1 MDDDE
6 KRIAGGVATEAGR
19 QDALLLDEAVLPSN
33 SWNRPIPAAAQFWQ
47 NLSRFQRAL
56 YPDVPIFINRQPSFY
71 ENQLASNDLSS
82 KVHPATGRILW
93 SFEPVWLGDATGRG
107 AEPSTQ
113 RSVPSRCMSDAVS
126 LA

>member
-1 MDDDE
+1 MTGWSMKRDRELIKLTRE
-6 KRIAGGVATEAGR
+6 KLGADQIATKMKIA
-19 QDALLLDEAVLPSN
+19 P
-33 SWNRPIPAAAQFWQ
+33 
-47 NLSRFQRAL
+47 
-56 YPDVPIFINRQPSFY
+56 
-71 ENQLASNDLSS
+71 DLSP
-82 KVHPATGRILW
+82 KDHPAMGRILW

>member
-1 MDDDE
+1 MRDE
-6 KRIAGGVATEAGR
+6 AQEMKLGIHRNLVCPAVVGPVLTTAFDVGVVV
-19 QDALLLDEAVLPSN
+19 ALLGVS
-33 SWNRPIPAAAQFWQ
+33 
-47 NLSRFQRAL
+47 
-56 YPDVPIFINRQPSFY
+56 
-71 ENQLASNDLSS
+71 DLSP
-82 KVHPATGRILW
+82 KGHPAMGRILW

>member
-1 MDDDE
+1 MPVDLTRQF
-6 KRIAGGVATEAGR
+6 KPIRIAVLTISDSRGRAEDTSGDLLAECVANAG
-19 QDALLLDEAVLPSN
+19 
-33 SWNRPIPAAAQFWQ
+33 
-47 NLSRFQRAL
+47 
-56 YPDVPIFINRQPSFY
+56 
-71 ENQLASNDLSS
+71 DLSP
-82 KVHPATGRILW
+82 KDHPAMGRILW